1 MDVLDRLGGRG
12 RQVAVALATLAL
24 WAVLDNVLDR
34 GLPVGMVLLGVV
46 FGSLYA
52 LLAMGIV
59 LVFRANRVVNF
70 AQAEL
75 GAVAAIVAIECRI
88 YLHWNYFLAIAFG
101 LVIAVVTGAI
111 IDLGVVRVFRTA
123 PRLILAV
130 ATIGVAQILNGF
142 SIQIPLW
149 ITGAAQ
155 LQSEPFSTPFSYRF
169 NVYPVVFNGNHVLVL
184 AVVPVI
190 GIALAAF
197 LRFTDYGVAIRA
209 AAENGDRAN
218 LLGIPVRRL
227 STMVWAIA
235 GFLSAVAVILRVPLV
250 GFASFTSVSGSGPSL
265 LLRTLA
271 AAVIGRMESLPATAA
286 AAIGLGIL
294 ESLTF
299 WTFSNGTYSDAI
311 LVVVILVALLAQRG
325 KFDRAKE
332 TGIST
337 WKALREIRPIPDEL
351 RHLPEIRIGM
361 ATIRLLLVA
370 GAMAL
375 PLFASSSQEQLAGI
389 IVIYAIVAVSLVVLT
404 GWAGQISLGQWALV
418 GFGGAT
424 TSLLL
429 GRHEYDLFVALAAG
443 MLVAA
448 GAAML
453 VGLPALR
460 ISGPFLAVT
469 TLAFAVT
476 AGSYLLEDRYF
487 PWFIHQNVER
497 PAMFNRFRFDL
508 DWQMYYVCLVALVL
522 VIGAVKSLRGSRT
535 GRALLAARDN
545 EPATQSFGLSVTRM
559 KLTAFAVSG
568 AIAGLAGGLYVL
580 HQTSFRTDA
589 FGPAVSVRLFSM
601 VVIGG
606 LGSIPG
612 AILGAVYVRGAEFFL
627 KGGWAV
633 IASGAGLLALL
644 LLSPGG
650 LGELL
655 YRVRDHLLRFVAAR
669 RGIVVPSLV
678 ADVRVEADA
687 SERIGIEDALAGL
700 AATPTESKALVV
712 Q

>member
-1 MDVLDRLGGRG
+1 MRDLVARFRENNRAIGIGVAVIALWLVLD
-12 RQVAVALATLAL
+12 
-24 WAVLDNVLDR
+24 AVLAR
-34 GLPVGMVLLGVV
+34 GLPAGMVLLGAV

-52 LLAMGIV
+52 LSAMGIV

-75 GAVAAIVAIECRI
+75 GAVAAIIAIECKI
-88 YLHWNYFLAIAFG
+88 YLHWNYFLAISAG
-101 LVIAVVTGAI
+101 LVIAILSGAI
-111 IDLGVVRVFRTA
+111 IDLGIVRVFRTA

-130 ATIGVAQILNGF
+130 ATIGVAQILNGL

-155 LQSEPFSTPFSYRF
+155 LQSEPFSTPFKASF
-169 NVYPVVFNGNHVLVL
+169 SLDPVIFNGNHVLVL
-184 AVVPVI
+184 VVAPITCVV
-190 GIALAAF
+190 LAAF
-197 LRFTDYGVAIRA
+197 LRLTDYGVAIRA

-227 STMVWAIA
+227 STLVWSIA
-235 GFLSAVAVILRVPLV
+235 GLLSALAVILRVPLV
-250 GFASFTSVSGSGPSL
+250 GFASFTSVSASGPGL
-265 LLRTLA
+265 LLRILA
-271 AAVIGRMESLPATAA
+271 AAVIGRMESLPVTAA
-286 AAIGLGIL
+286 AAVGIGIL
-294 ESLTF
+294 ESLSF
-299 WTFSNGTYSDAI
+299 WTFSNGTYSDAM

-332 TGIST
+332 TGIAT
-337 WKALREIRPIPDEL
+337 WKALREIRPIPEEL
-351 RHLPEIRIGM
+351 RGLPEVRFGIAGLRVV
-361 ATIRLLLVA
+361 LLL
-370 GAMAL
+370 GAMAF
-375 PLFASSSQEQLAGI
+375 PLVASSSQEQLAGI

-404 GWAGQISLGQWALV
+404 GWAGQISLGQWAFV

-424 TSLLL
+424 TSVLI
-429 GRHEYDLFVALAAG
+429 GRHGWDLFLAIPAG

-448 GAAML
+448 GAAL
-453 VGLPALR
+453 LIGLPALR

-487 PWFIHQNVER
+487 PWFVHTAVER
-497 PAMFNRFRFDL
+497 PVLFGRFRFLL
-508 DWQMYYVCLVALVL
+508 DWQMYYLCLVALILVL
-522 VIGAVKSLRGSRT
+522 GAVKSLRGSRT

-545 EPATQSFGLSVTRM
+545 EPATQSFGISVTRM
-559 KLTAFAVSG
+559 KLTAFAISG

-580 HQTSFRTDA
+580 HQESFRTDA
-589 FGPAVSVRLFSM
+589 FGPAVSMRLFSM

-612 AILGAVYVRGAEFFL
+612 AILGAVYVRGAEFYL

-633 IASGAGLLALL
+633 IASGAGLLVLL
-644 LLSPGG
+644 MLAPGG

-655 YRVRDHLLRFVAAR
+655 YRVRDHLLRLVANR

-678 ADVRVEADA
+678 ADIRNEIEGDERVPLD
-687 SERIGIEDALAGL
+687 DALSGL
-700 AATPTESKALVV
+700 SSSKETPEMAVL
-712 Q
+712 